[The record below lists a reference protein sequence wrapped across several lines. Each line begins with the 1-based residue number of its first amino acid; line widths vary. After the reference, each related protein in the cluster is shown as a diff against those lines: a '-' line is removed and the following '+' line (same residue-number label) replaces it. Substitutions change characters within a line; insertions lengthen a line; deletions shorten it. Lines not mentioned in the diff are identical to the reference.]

1 MMHQQNN
8 VDSIITELETK
19 IEFLRKQ
26 FEDGLTEGENFESS
40 KNLYRRIRSLE
51 NIKAA
56 INAAIGGKS
65 NNGGPIIS

>member
-1 MMHQQNN
+1 MLQQQNN

-26 FEDGLTEGENFESS
+26 FDDGLTEGENFESS

-56 INAAIGGKS
+56 INAAIAGKS
-65 NNGGPIIS
+65 NKGGPIIS